1 MAKSIVVDRV
11 KFISAMA
18 RCNLTGEE
26 LSQKAGVGRSAVQK
40 MRNSKPVW
48 RTTANHV
55 AAALG
60 IPVESLLEGIGEENK
75 T

>member
-1 MAKSIVVDRV
+1 MAKSIIVDRV

-40 MRNSKPVW
+40 I
-48 RTTANHV
+48 A
-55 AAALG
+55 
-60 IPVESLLEGIGEENK
+60 
-75 T
+75 